1 MTTKAK
7 VWLAILIFA
16 GITFLG
22 GINIRF
28 IIGNQLLNFDEFSFR
43 TDLQL
48 DEQNMIFRLLSY
60 SSLVIMGAYLVLFV
74 SAIMFLINYKV
85 DYRKEVWLL
94 MCAIIFFLF
103 SPVEF
108 YSSYLDFRFF
118 LLYLQPYPDWKL
130 QLELF
135 GRRIGFLKGV
145 PWIGV
150 LGYYTIIILAIFKP
164 LRKSKEE
171 IDKEDKEKESYSYDY
186 LMQDDD
192 E

>member
-108 YSSYLDFRFF
+108 YSSYLDFRFY

>member
-1 MTTKAK
+1 LTTKAK

-108 YSSYLDFRFF
+108 YSSYLDFRFY

-150 LGYYTIIILAIFKP
+150 LGYYTIILLAIFKP

>member
-108 YSSYLDFRFF
+108 YSSYLDLKFY

-150 LGYYTIIILAIFKP
+150 LSYYTIIILAIFKP

>member
-108 YSSYLDFRFF
+108 YSSYLDFRFY

-150 LGYYTIIILAIFKP
+150 LGYYTIILLAVFKP

-171 IDKEDKEKESYSYDY
+171 IEKEDKEKESYSYDY

>member
-7 VWLAILIFA
+7 VWLVILIFA
-16 GITFLG
+16 GIAFLG

-48 DEQNMIFRLLSY
+48 NEQTLIFRLLSF
-60 SSLVIMGAYLVLFV
+60 SSLVIMGAYLILFI
-74 SAIMFLINYKV
+74 SAIMFLKNYKV
-85 DYRKEVWLL
+85 DYRENVWLL
-94 MCAIIFFLF
+94 MCAIIFFVF

-108 YSSYLDFRFF
+108 YSSFLDFKFF
-118 LLYLQPYPDWKL
+118 LLYLEPYPDWKL

-145 PWIGV
+145 PWIGL
-150 LGYYTIIILAIFKP
+150 LGYYTIIIIAIFKP
-164 LRKSKEE
+164 LKKTKEE
-171 IDKEDKEKESYSYDY
+171 IDKEQTDIKSYSYDY
-186 LMQDDD
+186 LMHEDDD
-192 E
+192 

>member
-1 MTTKAK
+1 LTTKAK

-108 YSSYLDFRFF
+108 YSSYLDFRFY

>member
-7 VWLAILIFA
+7 VWLVILIFA

-186 LMQDDD
+186 LMQNDD

>member
-7 VWLAILIFA
+7 VWLVILIFA

>member
-94 MCAIIFFLF
+94 MCVIIFFLF